1 MTCFLN
7 QAVLLHLEL
16 KEVRIAGRGVGD
28 GIGTSCNGG
37 FDTFLAGTAG
47 GHDGKIRVAF
57 PNLCYDMGSLSPAAD
72 IENIHPCLDSGGN
85 IRLIR
90 DNGINDGHINHLI
103 DGLNGLDISGGIDD
117 YGKGPFRLGK
127 KAHVC

>member
-1 MTCFLN
+1 MACFLN

-57 PNLCYDMGSLSPAAD
+57 PNLRYDLGRLAPPLTLRISTPASILEAISALS
-72 IENIHPCLDSGGN
+72 ETT
-85 IRLIR
+85 
-90 DNGINDGHINHLI
+90 
-103 DGLNGLDISGGIDD
+103 
-117 YGKGPFRLGK
+117 
-127 KAHVC
+127 V